1 MAAVAESSKEQDP
14 CSSSSSSEALQEP
27 KELTFKSL
35 VSNTLCDLCGT
46 NVFAKERD
54 PGALTVSASLVGC
67 RV

>member
-1 MAAVAESSKEQDP
+1 MAAVAESSKEQDS
-14 CSSSSSSEALQEP
+14 CSSSSEALQEP

-35 VSNTLCDLCGT
+35 VSNALCDLCGT